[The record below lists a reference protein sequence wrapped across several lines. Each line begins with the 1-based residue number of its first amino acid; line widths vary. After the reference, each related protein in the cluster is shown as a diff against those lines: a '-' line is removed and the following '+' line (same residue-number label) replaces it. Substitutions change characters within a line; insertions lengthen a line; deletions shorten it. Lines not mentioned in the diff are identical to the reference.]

1 MFHQPDT
8 TNTCNKLFFFR
19 KTVLLWF
26 SSTWVW
32 ISFKFIVLSHGFALQ
47 SFYRLT
53 TKNYIITEAGIIKYL
68 ICIRAVLLFMFE
80 EEMLA
85 DEEYQVL
92 CSTISRDIIFLT
104 NVPFS
109 FKLWRLQCIGWIVLV
124 NDDFYNQLHQ
134 EVHCVLFIKISNYN
148 IFVWYDTEIGSN
160 IFIVNLIIRIITV
173 TSSLATK
180 TMKNTKLFGKILW
193 FYFEGKKMGFVC
205 CLCFYLPTLDI
216 KYAPLTRH
224 LYPDHLISI
233 LTTLAPVSP
242 SQWSYIGW

>member
-47 SFYRLT
+47 SFYQLT

-68 ICIRAVLLFMFE
+68 ICIRAVLFMFE

-92 CSTISRDIIFLT
+92 CSTIFRDIISNQCSFLFQT
-104 NVPFS
+104 VEAAVHWLNCVS
-109 FKLWRLQCIGWIVLV
+109 KWWLLQ
-124 NDDFYNQLHQ
+124 
-134 EVHCVLFIKISNYN
+134 S
-148 IFVWYDTEIGSN
+148 
-160 IFIVNLIIRIITV
+160 
-173 TSSLATK
+173 TSSGSPLCVVH
-180 TMKNTKLFGKILW
+180 KNF
-193 FYFEGKKMGFVC
+193 
-205 CLCFYLPTLDI
+205 
-216 KYAPLTRH
+216 
-224 LYPDHLISI
+224 
-233 LTTLAPVSP
+233 
-242 SQWSYIGW
+242 